1 MHILL
6 YLMSL
11 KLVEHKVIDHKPLP
25 LPPSCLG
32 GVHHQVATDLCIL
45 VTRLHLWRGEGK
57 RMRRRRGG
65 EMEMEDG
72 GGIRDRQKEGEKRK
86 GGRREKE
93 READREQNF
102 VCLLATENVMSCKED
117 RYLCPYL
124 PEDRGHVDLLL
135 TTHNP

>member
-1 MHILL
+1 MH
-6 YLMSL
+6 SGHAPSP
-11 KLVEHKVIDHKPLP
+11 VE
-25 LPPSCLG
+25 G
-32 GVHHQVATDLCIL
+32 G
-45 VTRLHLWRGEGK
+45 GEEDEKEEG
-57 RMRRRRGG
+57 GG

-117 RYLCPYL
+117 RCLCPYL